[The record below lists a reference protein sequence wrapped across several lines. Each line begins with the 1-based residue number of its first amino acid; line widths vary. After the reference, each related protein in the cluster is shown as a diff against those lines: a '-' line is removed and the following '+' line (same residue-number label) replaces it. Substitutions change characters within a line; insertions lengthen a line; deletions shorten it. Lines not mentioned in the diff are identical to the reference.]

1 MRRRLHQRNLVMW
14 GSRADPPG
22 WLRARA
28 RLGRAGR
35 VRRLIRTGAL
45 LAVIGL
51 MHLAR
56 AARHHWRAEFFL
68 AGGVLALAGV
78 LLTSG
83 PLLLPGMVVFLT
95 ALLVPSDSSTAFVY
109 CIGGPAQLVRYVILG
124 GHPDKTGRQ

>member
-1 MRRRLHQRNLVMW
+1 MRRQSHRRNLVVR

-22 WLRARA
+22 WSCAPA

-45 LAVIGL
+45 LAIIGL

-56 AARHHWRAEFFL
+56 AAHPHWRPVLLL

-78 LLTSG
+78 LLASG
-83 PLLLPGMVVFLT
+83 VLFLPGMLVFLS
-95 ALLVPSDSSTAFVY
+95 ALLVPSDPSTAFVY
-109 CIGGPAQLVRYVILG
+109 CIGGPAQLVRNAGLG
-124 GHPDKTGRQ
+124 GHPDRAGRQ